1 MSLTLQTLQAANP
14 DAVAAGA
21 AEWLALAEAID
32 NTAEELIRNTRDLEH
47 VWSSGPAAEAAW
59 QRAAVLRAEV
69 SNGEP
74 PSRRIGQALR
84 EHADTLRTL
93 QESVRQ
99 ISASAAGAGLRVDL
113 SAGTVTA
120 PPEMYAAT
128 TRPDLVAQT
137 VSGYVGQFQSV
148 LDQAADLD
156 ARTANLININ
166 RPDPRTGFGS
176 LSLAPVSEQTLRDQA
191 GRTPEQV
198 KAWWETLTP
207 EQQEQAIADYP
218 QLVGWLD
225 GVPASDRDTA
235 NRISLDRDLA
245 NLHSRDTT
253 LAGREAYL
261 KSMADQG
268 RIAEVYP
275 DAGNPVGS
283 MFVELQKIEDE
294 RKAIAADMV
303 GPNDIL
309 KRMNDPNQRPVFLL
323 GYDPADDGKAIVAV
337 GNPDTADNV
346 VTYVPGTMADLNGVN
361 GDIHRADIMANDAA
375 ELAPD
380 KQTSAILWLG
390 YDAPDWF
397 NNAGSA
403 SYAEGAATDL
413 QGFESGLRAT
423 HEGADPAHNTI
434 IGHSYGTTTVGYAAR
449 DGHLAV
455 DDVIF
460 VGSPG
465 VGVNSASDLH
475 IDGGAGNV
483 WASTAANDVIRLTGI
498 DDNMRFGENP
508 AGEGFGGRVFTSA
521 DGSFSPVATHSEYW
535 DQGNPSRSNI
545 ALIVTGQTS
554 EVS

>member
-1 MSLTLQTLQAANP
+1 MSGLTLQVLQQANP
-14 DAVAAGA
+14 DAIAAGA
-21 AEWLALAEAID
+21 GEWLALAEAID
-32 NTAEELIRNTRDLEH
+32 NTAEELIRNTRDLQD
-47 VWSSGPAAEAAW
+47 VWRSGSAAEASW

-69 SNGEP
+69 SNAEP

-84 EHADTLRTL
+84 EHADTIRSL
-93 QESVRQ
+93 QESLRQ
-99 ISASAAGAGLRVDL
+99 ISASASGAGLQVDL
-113 SAGTVTA
+113 AAGTVTA

-156 ARTANLININ
+156 ARTTNLITIN
-166 RPDPRTGFGS
+166 LPDPRTGFGS

-191 GRTPEQV
+191 GRTPAEV
-198 KAWWETLTP
+198 KAWWESLTP

-225 GVPASDRDTA
+225 GVPATDRDTA
-235 NRISLDRDLA
+235 NRILLDRDLA
-245 NLHSRDTT
+245 DLHSRDTT
-253 LAGREAYL
+253 LADREAYL
-261 KSMADQG
+261 RSMADQG

-275 DAGNPVGS
+275 NSGNPVGS
-283 MFVELQKIEDE
+283 MFVELEKLKDE
-294 RKAIAADMV
+294 REQIAHDLQ
-303 GPNDIL
+303 GPTDI
-309 KRMNDPNQRPVFLL
+309 KNRMNAPNQPPVFLL
-323 GYDPADDGKAIVAV
+323 GFDPADDGKAIVSI
-337 GNPDTADNV
+337 GNPDLARNV
-346 VTYVPGTMADLNGVN
+346 VTYVPGTLADLHGIS
-361 GDIHRADIMANDAA
+361 GDIARADIMGTTATN
-375 ELAPD
+375 LAPN
-380 KQTSAILWLG
+380 QPNASIVWLG

-403 SYAEGAATDL
+403 SYAEDAAPDL
-413 QGFESGLRAT
+413 QSFESGLRAT
-423 HEGADPAHNTI
+423 HDGDPAHSTI
-434 IGHSYGTTTVGYAAR
+434 IGHSYGTTTVGYAAK

-483 WASTAANDVIRLTGI
+483 WASTAANDVIQLTGI

-521 DGSFSPVATHSEYW
+521 DGSLSPVSTHSEYW
-535 DQGNPSRSNI
+535 DQGNPSRRNI
-545 ALIVTGQTS
+545 GLIVTGRYS